1 MSQRVS
7 ILGLGARGQAWAV
20 ACLASG
26 WRVRGFDPDPLAG
39 RSLKD
44 TPDFRREPTISAA
57 VQSAELVFCCLPD
70 RLELVQMVLQRA
82 QAAAGD
88 AAVVFV
94 DTPSFDVDA
103 VQACAIRPA
112 EVFRVDVMGTGG
124 LSLEATSR
132 NADECKQR
140 VKKIVAELAAV
151 RSLQPTPRPGDYPTD
166 AESA

>member
-1 MSQRVS
+1 MGSS
-7 ILGLGARGQAWAV
+7 WAS

-26 WRVRGFDPDPLAG
+26 WQVRGFDPDPLAG
-39 RSLKD
+39 RPLKD

-57 VQSAELVFCCLPD
+57 VQPADLVFCCLPE

-82 QAAAGD
+82 QASAGSAA
-88 AAVVFV
+88 AVFV

-103 VQACAIRPA
+103 VQACALRPA

-124 LSLEATSR
+124 VSLEATSR
-132 NADECKQR
+132 NAVETKRQ
-140 VKKIVAELAAV
+140 AEKTIAEIAAV
-151 RSLQPTPRPGDYPTD
+151 RSLRSAPPPGGYSTD